1 MVIDQAIKKTIE
13 YSEKFG
19 MKLSEEQLWS
29 RLMGSA
35 IYSEQE
41 FEKKIGRFGLIKK
54 TSINSEARK
63 KMLMAEKM
71 AEKMI
76 ANNKDILM
84 IAVTGSV
91 AADSCQRNDDID
103 MLVVTKDSRLW
114 LSRLKLLFLLAKN
127 KDKFRR
133 YGKREKRDAFCF
145 NMWLEEKSLKLPGNK
160 RSERS
165 AVDLVLSRVI
175 VDRNNLYRK
184 FIKENDWAKKWI
196 ATGYELKSNELR
208 VKNRKI
214 GKNKKNI
221 IGDLMNL
228 VAFVGQYIYM
238 FPKITKETVG
248 LKMAFFHVS

>member
-35 IYSEQE
+35 IYSKQE
-41 FEKKIGRFGLIKK
+41 FEEKIGRFGLIKK
-54 TSINSEARK
+54 TPISSETK
-63 KMLMAEKM
+63 KKIQKAKKM

-91 AADSCQRNDDID
+91 AASNCQRNDDID
-103 MLVVTKDSRLW
+103 MLVVTKDKRLW
-114 LSRLKLLFLLAKN
+114 LSRLKLLILLIKN
-127 KDKFRR
+127 KYSFRR
-133 YGKREKRDAFCF
+133 YGKKEKRDAFCF
-145 NMWLEEKSLKLPGNK
+145 NMWLEEKSLKLPKDK
-160 RSERS
+160 RSQRS

-175 VDRNNLYRK
+175 VDRNNLYRE
-184 FIKENDWAKKWI
+184 FIKRNDWAKKWI
-196 ATGYELKSNELR
+196 ATGYVLKTNRLK
-208 VKNRKI
+208 VKNRKVEKNDK
-214 GKNKKNI
+214 GK

-228 VAFVGQYIYM
+228 AAFAGQYVYM
-238 FPKITKETVG
+238 FPKITQETIG
-248 LKMAFFHVS
+248 LKVAFFHVS